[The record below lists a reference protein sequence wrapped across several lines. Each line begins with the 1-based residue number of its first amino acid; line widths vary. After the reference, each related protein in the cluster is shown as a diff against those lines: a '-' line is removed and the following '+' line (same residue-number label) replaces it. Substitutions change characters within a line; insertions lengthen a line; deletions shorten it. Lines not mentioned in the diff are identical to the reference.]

1 MPKVVG
7 SNPGWGNV
15 YLKIFAACM
24 YEPFFKENYDDVL
37 SQHIK
42 KIKKIKIIMIFVD
55 KKFQTKNFA
64 KSTGAAI
71 YDC

>member
-1 MPKVVG
+1 MLMYIAFTTG
-7 SNPGWGNV
+7 MFARANNNATYFRFFSR
-15 YLKIFAACM
+15 KI
-24 YEPFFKENYDDVL
+24 ETLVL
-37 SQHIK
+37 IK

-64 KSTGAAI
+64 MSTGAAI

>member
-1 MPKVVG
+1 
-7 SNPGWGNV
+7 
-15 YLKIFAACM
+15 M
-24 YEPFFKENYDDVL
+24 YVPFFKENYDDVL

-55 KKFQTKNFA
+55 KKIQTKNFA

-71 YDC
+71 YRVSQIKVYYFEVK

>member
-1 MPKVVG
+1 
-7 SNPGWGNV
+7 
-15 YLKIFAACM
+15 M
-24 YEPFFKENYDDVL
+24 YVPFFKENYDDVL